1 LVVGSPLASVHCG
14 RAGAEAKRRRNL
26 GPGFVGCIL
35 SGDCR
40 EEELNGTPQHRA
52 TRFEGAGC
60 SAPLAIS
67 ENGDITTVTK
77 LAESFGE
84 LLVRIE
90 GEYREMPGLNLTVTQ
105 AERLWGLDRHTCAS
119 VLTTLMERRVLK
131 RTTSGTYLQRSSG

>member
-1 LVVGSPLASVHCG
+1 MPLFTVDGRCGDNGDATADRISLGAFFPATAGKKGSTGH
-14 RAGAEAKRRRNL
+14 
-26 GPGFVGCIL
+26 
-35 SGDCR
+35 
-40 EEELNGTPQHRA
+40 TTQHRA

-67 ENGDITTVTK
+67 ENGDITIVTK

-119 VLTTLMERRVLK
+119 VLTALMERRILK
-131 RTTSGTYLQRSSG
+131 RTTSGTYLRGSSG

>member
-1 LVVGSPLASVHCG
+1 LAQRLPLFTVDGRCGNNGDATTDGISLGAFSPAP
-14 RAGAEAKRRRNL
+14 AGKKSSTGHPTQR
-26 GPGFVGCIL
+26 
-35 SGDCR
+35 
-40 EEELNGTPQHRA
+40 RA

-67 ENGDITTVTK
+67 ENGDITIVTK
-77 LAESFGE
+77 LAQSFGE

-90 GEYREMPGLNLTVTQ
+90 GEYREMPGLNLSVTQ
-105 AERLWGLDRHTCAS
+105 AERLWGLDRHTCTS